1 MTGALEET
9 PRRVRLGAV
18 LRGLSG
24 SVAAAV
30 MLLAVLVIGAQI
42 FAATE
47 SWAGPG
53 WIAVIGH
60 VVAAVL
66 AVLLQF
72 FADRRTG
79 AGAWAAGIGVFVVAG
94 AALWLWWWS

>member
-1 MTGALEET
+1 MTGALDER

-24 SVAAAV
+24 SVAATV
-30 MLLAVLVIGAQI
+30 VLLAVLVIGAQI

-53 WIAVIGH
+53 WIAVGGH
-60 VVAAVL
+60 LLAAAV
-66 AVLLQF
+66 AVLLQS

-79 AGAWAAGIGVFVVAG
+79 AGAWCAGIGVFVVA
-94 AALWLWWWS
+94 AVALWLWWWS